1 MSPSPSTTPPPADWR
16 KLAYDILLIVLSPLG
31 LLYML
36 WRLVVKGK
44 SSEGMAERFGV
55 LPEGLAQLGRG
66 SDPVIWVHAVSA
78 GEVAAVEPIL
88 HELRLAE
95 PTARLVLSTTTP
107 TGRALAR
114 RKNLELDGLFYFP
127 LDFPG
132 ISERVLNAL
141 RPALI
146 VVAETELWPHL
157 LATARARG
165 VRTCIVN
172 GRISGRAFP
181 RYRLCRPLIAWTLS
195 QLDLLCV
202 QSDLDRERFLA
213 LGADPA
219 RVAVLGNSKFDEN
232 FPQVPPEETAKWR
245 QDLGFSQDQPIFL
258 AASTHPHEEEM
269 VLHCFHELRARLPEL
284 GLLLAPRHPERGDA
298 VEALITSFGYACCRR
313 SRGPVGE
320 SSSPGGTGVSP
331 VRSDARAQVALL
343 DTIGEL
349 TRVFS
354 VATVVFMG
362 GSLVPVGG
370 HNFLQPMAQRKPV
383 VFGPYMQNSRDLTEL
398 ALREGAALQV
408 RNGDELTETV
418 RRLLHSETDRN
429 LLAVKAES
437 LLSRNAG
444 ASRAMVERILP
455 LLEGA

>member
-1 MSPSPSTTPPPADWR
+1 
-16 KLAYDILLIVLSPLG
+16 
-31 LLYML
+31 
-36 WRLVVKGK
+36 
-44 SSEGMAERFGV
+44 
-55 LPEGLAQLGRG
+55 
-66 SDPVIWVHAVSA
+66 
-78 GEVAAVEPIL
+78 L

-132 ISERVLNAL
+132 ISERVLAAL

-181 RYRLCRPLIAWTLS
+181 RYRLFRPLIAWTLS

-245 QDLGFSQDQPIFL
+245 QDLGFAQDQPIFM
-258 AASTHPHEEEM
+258 AASTHPKEEEL
-269 VLHCFHELRARLPEL
+269 VLHCFHELHARMPEL

-298 VEALITSFGYACCRR
+298 VEALITSYGYACCRR
-313 SRGPVGE
+313 SRGPACE
-320 SSSPGGTGVSP
+320 PTAP
-331 VRSDARAQVALL
+331 DARAQVALL

-362 GSLVPVGG
+362 GSLMPVGG

-408 RNGDELTETV
+408 RNAEELTETV
-418 RRLLHSETDRN
+418 RRLLHSEADRN
-429 LLAVKAES
+429 LLVVKAEA
-437 LLSRNAG
+437 LLARNAG
-444 ASRAMVERILP
+444 ASHAMVERLRP
-455 LLEGA
+455 LLESA

>member
-1 MSPSPSTTPPPADWR
+1 
-16 KLAYDILLIVLSPLG
+16 LIVLSPLG

-44 SSEGMAERFGV
+44 SREHFAERFGL

-66 SDPVIWVHAVSA
+66 GEPVIWVHAVSA
-78 GEVAAVEPIL
+78 GEVAAVAPIL
-88 HELRLAE
+88 HELRQAE
-95 PTARLVLSTTTP
+95 PSARLVLSTTTP

-114 RKNLELDGLFYFP
+114 RSRLELDGLFYFP

-132 ISERVLNAL
+132 IPERVLGAL
-141 RPALI
+141 RPAVI

-157 LATARARG
+157 LATAHERG
-165 VRTCIVN
+165 VRTCVVN

-181 RYRLCRPLIAWTLS
+181 RYRLFRPLLAWTLS
-195 QLDLLCV
+195 HLDLLCV

-213 LGADPA
+213 LGADPE

-232 FPQVPPEETAKWR
+232 FPQVPPEEAAKWR
-245 QDLGFSQDQPIFL
+245 QDLGFTQEQPIFL
-258 AASTHPHEEEM
+258 AASTHPKEEEL

-313 SRGPVGE
+313 SRGACE
-320 SSSPGGTGVSP
+320 SSAP
-331 VRSDARAQVALL
+331 DARAQVALL

-349 TRVFS
+349 TRVYS
-354 VATVVFMG
+354 IATVVFMG

-370 HNFLQPMAQRKPV
+370 HNFLQPMAQHKPV
-383 VFGPYMQNSRDLTEL
+383 VFGPHMQNSRDLTEL

-408 RNGDELTETV
+408 RTAAELTETV
-418 RRLLHSETDRN
+418 RRLLHSEADRN
-429 LLAVKAES
+429 LLAIKAEA

>member
-1 MSPSPSTTPPPADWR
+1 LILVSP
-16 KLAYDILLIVLSPLG
+16 VG
-31 LLYML
+31 LLYVL
-36 WRLVVKGK
+36 WRVLVKGK
-44 SSEGMAERFGV
+44 SREGLGERFGF
-55 LPEGLAQLGRG
+55 LPASLTSLGRG
-66 SDPVIWVHAVSA
+66 EEPVIWVHAVSA

-88 HELRLAE
+88 HELRQAE
-95 PTARLVLSTTTP
+95 PHARLVLSTTTP

-114 RKNLELDGLFYFP
+114 RRNLELDGLFYFP

-132 ISERVLNAL
+132 VSDRVLTAL
-141 RPALI
+141 RPQII

-157 LATARARG
+157 LSTARERG

-181 RYRLCRPLIAWTLS
+181 RYKLFRPLFAWTLS

-213 LGADPA
+213 LGADPE
-219 RVAVLGNSKFDEN
+219 RVAVLGNSKFDED
-232 FPQVPPEETAKWR
+232 FPQVPPEEAAKWR
-245 QDLGFSQDQPIFL
+245 QDLGFDQDQPIFM
-258 AASTHPHEEEM
+258 AASTHPQEEEQ

-284 GLLLAPRHPERGDA
+284 GLLIAPRHPERGDA
-298 VEALITSFGYACCRR
+298 VEALITSYGYACCRR
-313 SRGPVGE
+313 SRGPVCE
-320 SSSPGGTGVSP
+320 PSAP
-331 VRSDARAQVALL
+331 DARAQVALL

-349 TRVFS
+349 TRVYS
-354 VATVVFMG
+354 IATVVFMG

-408 RNGDELTETV
+408 RNTTELTETV
-418 RRLLHSETDRN
+418 RRLLHSEADRN
-429 LLAVKAES
+429 LLAIKAEA

-444 ASRAMVERILP
+444 ASRAMVEHILP
-455 LLEGA
+455 LLESP